1 MLTLKNIVKTYVTGD
16 LKQDALKGVSIHFRE
31 NEFVSILGQSGSG
44 KTTMLNIIGGLD
56 RYTSGD
62 LIINGVSTKKYK
74 DADWDYYRNNSI
86 GFVFQSYN
94 LIPHQSVL
102 ANVELA
108 LTLAG
113 VSRKERRQRAMDV
126 LKKVGL
132 GEHMHKRPNQMSGGQ
147 MQRVAI
153 ARALINNPDI
163 LLADEPTGA
172 LDSETSVQ
180 IMELL
185 KEIAKD
191 KLVIMVTHNPE
202 LAETYST
209 RIVKLR
215 DGKIISDSNPG
226 EGDEQLAEPQRR
238 KKISMSFLTALSL
251 SFNNLRTKKGRT
263 LLTAF
268 AGSIGIIGIALI
280 LSISTGI
287 QDYIANIQRDTLS
300 SYPISITEQES
311 AITRVMNG
319 RREIMAEGEEPHEKD
334 AVYAND
340 RMYELFNAAFTGEDI
355 ENNLTDFKAWLD
367 CEMNPETSTT
377 NLYESVSTLQYQ
389 YGVVLN
395 TYVQNADG
403 SYHSTDLS
411 TALAS
416 GMNNT
421 NNAATSAMASRL
433 GLMNQWEEIL
443 PGTDGELISDLVYE
457 QYDLLAGSWPAAA
470 NEVVLILDNNNE
482 VTDIAFYAL
491 GLMTDE
497 EVNDILSAVMNG
509 EEIETSNEKK
519 VSYEDILGT
528 SFKMVLNCEYY
539 IRNGSGVWTDVRED
553 EASLEL
559 AVENGYDL
567 KIVGILR
574 PNPEAA
580 STSLSGTFGYTSALT
595 EYIMDKSA
603 ESEIVK
609 EQLLPENENY
619 DVLTGLP
626 FVITEDI
633 APTNKEK
640 AEKITEYFE
649 TLTPVQKTE
658 IYTAM
663 LSKPSDEYLEQT
675 VGGYMQ
681 QFTTRASMT
690 QLVADTYNLD
700 EKTAEEYLA
709 DYSDEELRNLLQTQL
724 EKLVKEKY
732 AEQASLQIAQM
743 MSSASEPNDL
753 FGTQGYAAVAAVFD
767 QMIAATTDEAVL
779 AGYYDEYMPSTVS
792 ASTLADTLSML
803 GSVDYD
809 SPKTINI
816 YAESFEDKELIDGL
830 IADYNAK
837 VEEENQIQ
845 YTDYVAMIMSG
856 VTTMINAVSYG
867 LIGFVS
873 IALVVSSIMI
883 GIITYIS
890 VLERTKEIGILRSV
904 GAFKKDISRVF
915 NAETVIVGFTAGII
929 GIGVTLL
936 LNIPISII
944 AQKLTGISN
953 IAVLPAAAAAI
964 LVAISVVLTMIA
976 GLIPS
981 RMAAKKD
988 PVIALRTE

>member
-1 MLTLKNIVKTYVTGD
+1 MLELKKITKTYVTGD
-16 LKQDALKGVSIHFRE
+16 LKQDALKGVSIRFRE

-44 KTTMLNIIGGLD
+44 KTTLLNIVGGLD

-62 LIINGVSTKKYK
+62 LIINGVSTKTYR
-74 DADWDYYRNNSI
+74 DSDWDYYRNDCV

-113 VSRKERRQRAMDV
+113 VSKKERRQRSIAV

-132 GEHMHKRPNQMSGGQ
+132 GDHLHKKPNQMSGGQ

-202 LAETYST
+202 LAQRYST
-209 RIVKLR
+209 RIVQLR
-215 DGKIISDSNPG
+215 DGQITSDSNPYQ
-226 EGDEQLAEPQRR
+226 EEELPAAPQKR

-287 QDYIANIQRDTLS
+287 QDYIAAIQRDTLS
-300 SYPISITEQES
+300 SYPISITQQES
-311 AITRVMNG
+311 AITRLMSNRGEILENG
-319 RREIMAEGEEPHEKD
+319 GEQHELD

-340 RMYELFNAAFTGEDI
+340 QMYALFNAAFTGDEI
-355 ENNLTDFKAWLD
+355 ENNLTAFKAWLD
-367 CEMNPETSTT
+367 REMDPETSTT
-377 NLYESVSTLQYQ
+377 GLYGAVFSLQYQ
-389 YGVVLN
+389 YDVALN
-395 TYVQNADG
+395 TYIQTADG
-403 SYHSTDLS
+403 AYHSTDLS
-411 TALAS
+411 AALSAGTGS
-416 GMNNT
+416 ANSSM
-421 NNAATSAMASRL
+421 TSVMASRL
-433 GLMNQWEEIL
+433 GAMNQWSEIL
-443 PGTDGELISDLVYE
+443 SGTDGELISDLVYE

-470 NEVVLILDNNNE
+470 NEVVLILDGNNE
-482 VTDIAFYAL
+482 VTDLAFYAL
-491 GLMTDE
+491 GLMSDE
-497 EVNDILSAVMNG
+497 EVNDILSAVLNS
-509 EEIETSNEKK
+509 EEIETDGEKK
-519 VSYEDILGT
+519 VSYEEILGT
-528 SFKMVLNCEYY
+528 SFKMVLNCDYY
-539 IRNGSGVWTDVRED
+539 TKSSSGIWTDIRDD
-553 EASLEL
+553 EAALEL
-559 AVENGYDL
+559 VIENGYDL
-567 KIVGILR
+567 QIVGILR
-574 PNPEAA
+574 PDPNAA
-580 STSLSGTFGYTSALT
+580 STSISGTFGYTAALT
-595 EYIMDKSA
+595 EYVIEKSA
-603 ESEIVK
+603 ESEIVQ

-626 FVITEDI
+626 FVVTEEID
-633 APTNKEK
+633 PTDSEK
-640 AEKITEYFE
+640 AEMITEYFT
-649 TLTPVQKTE
+649 TLTPAQKTE
-658 IYTAM
+658 IYTSI
-663 LSKPSDEYLEQT
+663 LSKPTDEYLEQT
-675 VGGYMQ
+675 VNAAMQ
-681 QFTTRASMT
+681 QFTTRDSMIE
-690 QLVADTYNLD
+690 LAANAYGLD
-700 EKTAEEYLA
+700 KAAAEAYLA
-709 DYSDEELRNLLQTQL
+709 DYSDDELRDLLRTQL
-724 EKLVKEKY
+724 ERLVTQRY
-732 AEQASLQIAQM
+732 AEQAELQVAQM
-743 MSSASEPNDL
+743 MAAASGANDL
-753 FGTQGYAAVAAVFD
+753 FGAQGYAAVAAAFD
-767 QMIAATTDEAVL
+767 QMLAEAADEVVL

-792 ASTLADTLSML
+792 GSTLTETLAAL
-803 GSVDYD
+803 GSIDYD
-809 SPKTINI
+809 TPATINI
-816 YAESFEDKELIDGL
+816 YAETFEDKERIDNL
-830 IADYNAK
+830 IADYNAAAG
-837 VEEENQIQ
+837 EEDQIQ
-845 YTDYVAMIMSG
+845 YTDYIAMLMSG
-856 VTTMINAVSYG
+856 VTTMIDAVSYG

-904 GAFKKDISRVF
+904 GASKKDVSRVF
-915 NAETVIVGFTAGII
+915 NAETVIVGFTAGLI

-944 AQKLTGISN
+944 AERLTGISG
-953 IAVLPAAAAAI
+953 IAVLPGTAAVI
-964 LVAISVVLTMIA
+964 LVAISVILTMIA

>member
-1 MLTLKNIVKTYVTGD
+1 MLQLENIVKTYVTGE
-16 LKQDALKGVSIHFRE
+16 LKQDALKGVSISFRE

-56 RYTSGD
+56 RYDSGD

-74 DADWDYYRNNSI
+74 DSDWDYYRNNSI

-113 VSRKERRQRAMDV
+113 VSKKERRQRAIDV

-132 GEHMHKRPNQMSGGQ
+132 EDHIHKKPNQMSGGQ

-172 LDSETSVQ
+172 LDSETSIQ

-209 RIVKLR
+209 RIVRLR
-215 DGKIISDSNPG
+215 DGEIISDSNPYK
-226 EGDEQLAEPQRR
+226 EGGQPAVQQKR

-287 QDYIANIQRDTLS
+287 QDYIADIQRDTLS
-300 SYPISITEQES
+300 SYPISITQQES
-311 AITRVMNG
+311 AITRILDE
-319 RREIMAEGEEPHEKD
+319 RDEIVGDGGESHDMD

-340 RMYELFNAAFTGEDI
+340 RMYDLFNAAFTGEDV
-355 ENNLTDFKAWLD
+355 ENNLTAFKAWLD
-367 CEMNPETSTT
+367 SEMDPDTSTT
-377 NLYESVSTLQYQ
+377 DLYESVSTIQYQ
-389 YGVVLN
+389 YGADIN
-395 TYVQNADG
+395 TYVKDEEG
-403 SYHSTDLS
+403 DYHSTDFSEALSSETDNGNGS
-411 TALAS
+411 TAATMAS
-416 GMNNT
+416 GFGSMD
-421 NNAATSAMASRL
+421 
-433 GLMNQWEEIL
+433 QWSEIL
-443 PGTDGELISDLVYE
+443 PGRDGELISDLVYE
-457 QYDLLAGSWPAAA
+457 QYDLVAGAWPEAA
-470 NEVVLILDNNNE
+470 NEVVLILDDNNE
-482 VTDIAFYAL
+482 ITDIAFYAL
-491 GLMTDE
+491 GLMSDE
-497 EVNDILSAVMNG
+497 EVNDILSAVMNE
-509 EEIETSNEKK
+509 EEIETGNEKK
-519 VSYEDILGT
+519 VSYEDVLGT
-528 SFKMVLNCEYY
+528 TFKLVLNCDYY
-539 IRNGSGVWTDVRED
+539 TKDSSGVWTDVRED
-553 EASLEL
+553 DASLEL

-567 KIVGILR
+567 KLVGILR
-574 PNPEAA
+574 PDPEAT
-580 STSLSGTFGYTSALT
+580 STSISGTFGYTSALT
-595 EYIMDKSA
+595 EYVIDRSA

-626 FVITEDI
+626 FVITEEVD
-633 APTNKEK
+633 PSDSEK
-640 AEKITEYFE
+640 AEKVTEYFQ
-649 TLTPVQKTE
+649 TLTPVEKTE
-658 IYTAM
+658 VYTAI

-675 VGGYMQ
+675 LNVYMQ
-681 QFTTRASMT
+681 QFTTRDSMIG
-690 QLVADTYNLD
+690 LVADTYNFD
-700 EKTAEEYLA
+700 KEAAEEYLS
-709 DYSDEELRNLLQTQL
+709 DYSDEELRELLQTQL
-724 EKLVKEKY
+724 EKVITEKY
-732 AEQASLQIAQM
+732 AQQAQLQVAQM
-743 MSSASEPNDL
+743 METASDPGDL
-753 FGTQGYAAVAAVFD
+753 FGAQGYSAVAAAFD

-792 ASTLADTLSML
+792 GSTLADTLALL
-803 GSVDYD
+803 GSIDYD
-809 SPKTINI
+809 TPTTINI
-816 YAESFEDKELIDGL
+816 YAESFEDKEIIDGL
-830 IADYNAK
+830 IADYNAS
-837 VEEENQIQ
+837 VEEENQIE
-845 YTDYVAMIMSG
+845 YTDYVAMLMSG
-856 VTTMINAVSYG
+856 VTTMIDAVSYG

-904 GAFKKDISRVF
+904 GASKKDISRVF
-915 NAETVIVGFTAGII
+915 NAETVIVGFAAGLI
-929 GIGVTLL
+929 GIVVTLL
-936 LNIPISII
+936 LNIPISMI
-944 AQKLTGISN
+944 AENLTGISG
-953 IAVLPAAAAAI
+953 IAVLPAAAAVI

-976 GLIPS
+976 GFIPS
-981 RMAAKKD
+981 KMAAKKD
-988 PVIALRTE
+988 PVIALRSE

>member
-226 EGDEQLAEPQRR
+226 EGDEQLAEPQKR

-497 EVNDILSAVMNG
+497 EVTNILSAVMNG

-567 KIVGILR
+567 KIVGILC

-830 IADYNAK
+830 IAGYNAK

-904 GAFKKDISRVF
+904 GASKKDISRVF

-944 AQKLTGISN
+944 AQKLTGIGN